1 MIMKKI
7 IMLKYAELN
16 TKKDNINMFLKTLK
30 NNIESKIK
38 GFGSINYDKG
48 RMFIYP
54 DEGHFDFVLNIC
66 KCTFGIHEI
75 CIVYELS
82 STDIDYVSK
91 CLIEVL
97 GDYSFESFKVETKR
111 SDKGYSMTSPQIS
124 KYLGGVVLKNFKDK
138 KVSVTNPDLVIHV
151 EIRKEHAYIY
161 FAPIKGLGG
170 YPIGSLGKGI
180 LMLSGG
186 IDSPVAGYLAMK
198 RGVKLEALYFES
210 PPHTS
215 VEAKNKVLS
224 LAHTLSKYGSEI
236 NVHIIPFTD
245 IQEAIYKNIPSDYM
259 VTIMRRMMY
268 RIATRMAYK
277 NKCKIIINGESIG
290 QVASQTLSSMSVINE
305 VTVMPVIRPV
315 ACFDKL
321 EIIDIAKKIGTYET
335 SILPFE
341 DCCTIFVPKHPVINP
356 ELEKCISYEKLIPY
370 EELINK
376 AIYDSKIERFS
387 NQSDYSDLL

>member
-1 MIMKKI
+1 MKKI

-54 DEGHFDFVLNIC
+54 DEGHFDFVLDIC

-97 GDYSFESFKVETKR
+97 GDYSYESFKVETKR

-224 LAHTLSKYGSEI
+224 LAHILSKYGSEI